1 MKLSAWS
8 VMGVFGDLAAIA
20 QGADGTADLIGP
32 RVRSSARA
40 GFCRRRG
47 AMAQLT
53 TAAAKR
59 GWSEAGR
66 PLGAP
71 GRRAESIIW
80 RGRERPAPGP
90 ARAHGHERRAPRSPP
105 LGERQAESGRIGLL
119 AFPWNQE
126 TLQPTR
132 HETEQ
137 QGRLV
142 ADHLDRMRHTA
153 GKSRVGAGSHLDTGI
168 ADPRDELPLH
178 HVEQLVLARV
188 GVQRRLLSGPQRPH
202 DCAIF
207 ASGLAALHFHL
218 DARASARGH
227 RLASVGRRANRL
239 LVRAL
244 VAYSCWTLVRHRSGG
259 DRLPLTTY
267 RVAWNF

>member
-8 VMGVFGDLAAIA
+8 VMVVFGDLAAIE

-80 RGRERPAPGP
+80 RGRGRERPAPGP
-90 ARAHGHERRAPRSPP
+90 ARAHGHERRAPRPRP
-105 LGERQAESGRIGLL
+105 RGTSGRKRPDR
-119 AFPWNQE
+119 AA
-126 TLQPTR
+126 
-132 HETEQ
+132 
-137 QGRLV
+137 RL
-142 ADHLDRMRHTA
+142 
-153 GKSRVGAGSHLDTGI
+153 
-168 ADPRDELPLH
+168 
-178 HVEQLVLARV
+178 
-188 GVQRRLLSGPQRPH
+188 
-202 DCAIF
+202 
-207 ASGLAALHFHL
+207 
-218 DARASARGH
+218 
-227 RLASVGRRANRL
+227 SVGPGNA
-239 LVRAL
+239 
-244 VAYSCWTLVRHRSGG
+244 
-259 DRLPLTTY
+259 P
-267 RVAWNF
+267 